1 MDVRLEKL
9 RANAKLL
16 AQMLDEVNEAGDS
29 DPAVKT
35 VHRLRT
41 STRRCGALLVS
52 LTSEGRPSK
61 ALRALRKDAA
71 RLERQ
76 WKKLR
81 RVAGGVR
88 DLDVHCEIVEELR
101 AEMAGV
107 GGVEAKSQ
115 GAVVSSQSNVVNV
128 KSNVGNVKSNV
139 GKSQSMGGPL
149 WVELEAWLRQ
159 ERHERAKA
167 LKAEVAERGSKVKE
181 LADAVLQVLT
191 ARFGQAGAAGS
202 KRSAKS
208 PALLALEDFAVVAAE
223 MPVLDSENLH
233 DFRKR
238 TKEARYLAEAGG
250 ETAEAV
256 SVARALK
263 RVQDVIGA
271 WHDRDAL
278 AGEAEQALGKPG
290 RALTEYLRRLAGT
303 EMQEAIRVTERMRGR
318 LLGERQALWR
328 SQRRPGSVK
337 RAGQKAEGEPAAA
350 GAEKV
355 PERFPALR
363 SLAGPE
369 RSQSS
374 A

>member
-29 DPAVKT
+29 NPAVKT

-52 LTSEGRPSK
+52 LTSEGRPSQ

-88 DLDVHCEIVEELR
+88 DLDVHCEMVEELR
-101 AEMAGV
+101 AETAGV
-107 GGVEAKSQ
+107 GAVEAKSQ
-115 GAVVSSQSNVVNV
+115 SAVVKSQSAIVSSQST
-128 KSNVGNVKSNV
+128 G

-263 RVQDVIGA
+263 RIQDVIGG

-278 AGEAEQALGKPG
+278 SGEAEQALGKPG
-290 RALTEYLRRLAGT
+290 RAFTEHLRRLAAT

-318 LLGERQALWR
+318 LLGERQALGR

-337 RAGQKAEGEPAAA
+337 RAAGQKAEGEPAAA
-350 GAEKV
+350 VAEKV
-355 PERFPALR
+355 PERFPAQR
-363 SLAGPE
+363 SLAGSE
-369 RSQSS
+369 RTQSS